1 MILTL
6 SSSGQ
11 TQSFFILKV
20 LLFLLFVIS
29 LIKIKNFVA
38 KNMEKKTPSFCE
50 NKHLLILKMRKVK

>member
-50 NKHLLILKMRKVK
+50 NKHLLI